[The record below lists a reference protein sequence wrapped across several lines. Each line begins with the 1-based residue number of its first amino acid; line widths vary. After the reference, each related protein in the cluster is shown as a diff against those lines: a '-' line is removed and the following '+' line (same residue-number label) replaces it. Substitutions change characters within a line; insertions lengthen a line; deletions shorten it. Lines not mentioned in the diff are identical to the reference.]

1 MRALIKWIGGVVL
14 LVFVTLV
21 LFVMFGLHLLRGP
34 IERAVTEATGRELRI
49 EGELR
54 PIWDWVHPR
63 FRAEHV
69 SFANP
74 EWASQ
79 RHLFRA
85 RAMEGSISLLPLLAG
100 RVVLPQLHL
109 EQPEIFLELT
119 PDGRKTWLLD
129 RDQKDESGSRI
140 HIRGLTLD
148 EAELEYL
155 EPGRKIAISAEFT
168 SEKEGV
174 VFTAEGEY
182 KGLPLLASGVGGQVL
197 ALRDADTPYPLK
209 GQAKLGAT
217 TIDVDGRVTNIIGLD
232 ALDAK
237 IRVRGESMV
246 QLYDILGI
254 AFPDTSR
261 YDTTGRLVRTD
272 HTWRYEDFSG
282 KVGKSDLAGTFE
294 FRQAK
299 PRPLMNAE
307 LKSGLLNFADLG
319 PLVGTTGPSKSGVL
333 PDRPFDTARWGSVDA
348 DVTLRAGKIE
358 RPAQLPLENLSA
370 RIRMQEKVLTL
381 QPLEFGIAGGKL
393 AGTIRLDGTK
403 DPIDAAINMRVQNLK
418 LAQLFP
424 TIEQAKG
431 SLGDVD
437 GIIEL
442 AGTGNSVA
450 AMLGASNGKVGL
462 FIDDGQISK
471 FLMELAALDLWDAAR
486 LKLKGDEPVKI
497 RCAIADF
504 GVKGGLMQANALVF
518 DTAVVN
524 VGGNGTINLK
534 NEQMDL
540 TLKPE
545 PKDRSIASLKSPLYL
560 RGTFSKP
567 EVGPDMGRL
576 ATRGAGAILMGV
588 LNPLLAIIPLL
599 EEGKGKDS
607 NCGKLIAE
615 ATSSARSAASGGT
628 RKRPPSQSDR

>member
-1 MRALIKWIGGVVL
+1 VRALKWIGGVVL

-49 EGELR
+49 EGELK

-63 FRAEHV
+63 FRAEDV
-69 SFANP
+69 TFANP
-74 EWASQ
+74 EWAAQ
-79 RHLFRA
+79 RYLFRVK
-85 RAMEGSISLLPLLAG
+85 AMEASVSLLPLLAG
-100 RVVLPQLHL
+100 RVVVPGLHL

-119 PDGRKTWLLD
+119 PDGRKSWLLD
-129 RDQKDESGSRI
+129 QDQKDEGGSRV
-140 HIRGLTLD
+140 HIRGMTLD
-148 EAELEYL
+148 QAELEYL
-155 EPGRKIAISAEFT
+155 EPGRRIAISAELT

-182 KGLPLLASGVGGQVL
+182 KGLPMLASGVGGQVL
-197 ALRDADTPYPLK
+197 ALRAADTPYPLK
-209 GQAKLGAT
+209 GQGKFGAT
-217 TIDVDGRVTNIIGLD
+217 TIDVDGHVTNIIGLD

-237 IRVRGESMV
+237 IRVRGQSMV

-254 AFPDTSR
+254 AFPDTSP

-294 FRQAK
+294 FRRAE
-299 PRPLMNAE
+299 PRPLMKAE

-319 PLVGTTGPSKSGVL
+319 PLVGTTERSKSGVL

-348 DVTLRAGKIE
+348 DVLLRAGKIE

-370 RIRMQEKVLTL
+370 RIQMKEKVLTL

-403 DPIDAAINMRVQNLK
+403 DPINAAINMRVQNLK

-424 TIEQAKG
+424 TIKENQA
-431 SLGDVD
+431 SIGDVD
-437 GIIEL
+437 GLIKL
-442 AGTGNSVA
+442 DGKGNSVA
-450 AMLGASNGKVGL
+450 KMLGGSNGKVGL

-471 FLMELAALDLWDAAR
+471 FMMELAALDLWDVAR

-504 GVKGGLMQANALVF
+504 DVKDGLMQANALVF
-518 DTAVVN
+518 DTEVVN
-524 VGGNGTINLK
+524 VGGSGSINLK

-576 ATRGAGAILMGV
+576 ATRGAGAILMGI
-588 LNPLLAIIPLL
+588 LNPLLAVIPLL

-615 ATSSARSAASGGT
+615 ATSSARSAASGAT
-628 RKRPPSQSDR
+628 KKRPPSKSDR

>member
-1 MRALIKWIGGVVL
+1 MRALKWIGGVVL
-14 LVFVTLV
+14 LVFVALV

-63 FRAEHV
+63 FRAESV

-100 RVVLPQLHL
+100 RVVLPELHL

-129 RDQKDESGSRI
+129 RDQKDEGGSRV

-148 EAELEYL
+148 QAELEYL
-155 EPGRKIAISAEFT
+155 EPGRKIAIAAEFT
-168 SEKEGV
+168 SEPEGV
-174 VFTAEGEY
+174 VFTAQGEY
-182 KGLPLLASGVGGQVL
+182 KGLPMLASGVGGQVL
-197 ALRDADTPYPLK
+197 ALRDADAPYPLK
-209 GQAKLGAT
+209 GQAKFGAT
-217 TIDVDGRVTNIIGLD
+217 TIDFDGRVTNIVGLE

-237 IRVRGESMV
+237 IRVRGQSMV
-246 QLYDILGI
+246 QLYDIFNI
-254 AFPDTSR
+254 AFPDTSP
-261 YDTTGRLVRTD
+261 YDTAGRLVRTD

-294 FRQAK
+294 VRRAE
-299 PRPLMNAE
+299 PRPLMKAE

-319 PLVGTTGPSKSGVL
+319 PLVGTTEPSKSGVL

-403 DPIDAAINMRVQNLK
+403 DPIRAAINMRVQNLK

-424 TIEQAKG
+424 TVKENQA

-450 AMLGASNGKVGL
+450 GMLGSSNGKVGL

-471 FLMELAALDLWDAAR
+471 FMMELAALDLWDVAR
-486 LKLKGDEPVKI
+486 LKLKGDQSSVKI

-588 LNPLLAIIPLL
+588 LNPLLAVIPLL

-615 ATSSARSAASGGT
+615 ATASKKSAATGGT
-628 RKRPPSQSDR
+628 RKK

>member
-1 MRALIKWIGGVVL
+1 VRALKWIGGVVL

-63 FRAEHV
+63 FRAEDV
-69 SFANP
+69 TFANP
-74 EWASQ
+74 EWAAQ
-79 RHLFRA
+79 RYLFRVK
-85 RAMEGSISLLPLLAG
+85 AMEASVNLLPLLAG
-100 RVVLPQLHL
+100 RVVVPGLHL
-109 EQPEIFLELT
+109 EQPEIFLEHT

-129 RDQKDESGSRI
+129 QDQKDEGGSRV

-148 EAELEYL
+148 QAELEYL
-155 EPGRKIAISAEFT
+155 EPGRGIAINAELT

-182 KGLPLLASGVGGQVL
+182 KGLPMLASGVGGQVL
-197 ALRDADTPYPLK
+197 ALRDADTPYALK
-209 GQAKLGAT
+209 GQGKFGAT
-217 TIDVDGRVTNIIGLD
+217 TIDVDGHVTNIIGLD

-237 IRVRGESMV
+237 IRVRGQSMV

-254 AFPDTSR
+254 AFPDTSP

-294 FRQAK
+294 FRRAE
-299 PRPLMNAE
+299 PRPLMKAE

-319 PLVGTTGPSKSGVL
+319 PLVGTTEPSKSGVL

-348 DVTLRAGKIE
+348 DVLLRAGKIE

-370 RIRMQEKVLTL
+370 RIQMKEKVLTL

-403 DPIDAAINMRVQNLK
+403 DPINAAINMRVQNLK

-424 TIEQAKG
+424 TIKENQA
-431 SLGDVD
+431 SIGDVD
-437 GIIEL
+437 GLIKL
-442 AGTGNSVA
+442 DGKGNSVA
-450 AMLGASNGKVGL
+450 KMLGGSNGKVGL
-462 FIDDGQISK
+462 VIDDGQISK
-471 FLMELAALDLWDAAR
+471 FMMELAALDLWDVAR

-504 GVKGGLMQANALVF
+504 DVKDGLMQANALVF
-518 DTAVVN
+518 DTEVVN
-524 VGGNGTINLK
+524 VGGNGSINLK

-545 PKDRSIASLKSPLYL
+545 PKDRSIASLNSPLYL

-576 ATRGAGAILMGV
+576 ATRGAGAILMGI
-588 LNPLLAIIPLL
+588 LNPLLAVIPLL

-615 ATSSARSAASGGT
+615 ATSSARSAASGAT
-628 RKRPPSQSDR
+628 KKRPPSKSDR